1 MRFPLTALA
10 LVAALGAACAAQPSA
25 SGARPAE
32 AAQAPAQVAETPDI
46 DHLAPVPDS
55 VGATPARFEWS
66 RIEGA
71 DFYLLRVWNEV
82 DRLVFRADR
91 LTDTSLAW
99 PADAPLELGTYF
111 WSVVA
116 LKDDRAVA
124 ESGLAAF
131 VVTR

>member
-10 LVAALGAACAAQPSA
+10 LVAALGSACTAQPSA
-25 SGARPAE
+25 SGQPAE
-32 AAQAPAQVAETPDI
+32 AAQAPVKAAETPDI

-55 VGATPARFEWS
+55 VGATPVRFEWS

-91 LTDTSLAW
+91 LTDTSLMW

-116 LKDDRAVA
+116 VKDDRAVA

>member
-1 MRFPLTALA
+1 MMRIPLTALA
-10 LVAALGAACAAQPSA
+10 FAAALGAACAAQPSA
-25 SGARPAE
+25 SGEPAA
-32 AAQAPAQVAETPDI
+32 AAQAPAPAAETRDI
-46 DHLAPVPDS
+46 DHLVPVPDS
-55 VGATPARFEWS
+55 VGATPTRFEWS

-82 DRLVFRADR
+82 DRPVFRADR

-99 PADAPLELGTYF
+99 PPDSPLELGTYF

-116 LKDDRAVA
+116 VKDDRPVA

>member
-1 MRFPLTALA
+1 MRVSLTTLA
-10 LVAALGAACAAQPSA
+10 LVAALGSACAAQPAA
-25 SGARPAE
+25 SEPPAA
-32 AAQAPAQVAETPDI
+32 AAQAAAASSPDI

-55 VGATPARFEWS
+55 VGATPGRFEWS
-66 RIEGA
+66 HIHGA

-82 DRLVFRADR
+82 DRPVFRADR

-99 PADAPLELGTYF
+99 PADAPLDLGTYF

-116 LKDDRAVA
+116 MKDGRPIA